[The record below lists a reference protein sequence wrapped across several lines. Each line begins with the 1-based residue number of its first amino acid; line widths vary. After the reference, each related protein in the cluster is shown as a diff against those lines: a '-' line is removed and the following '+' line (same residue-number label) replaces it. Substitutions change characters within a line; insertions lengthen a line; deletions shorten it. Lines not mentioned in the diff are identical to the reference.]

1 MHLSKWRTGFLVL
14 GSVLF
19 IAFSSTLVFAAD
31 APPAVDVTK
40 IWISIAILALAAI
53 LFLTEAIPLA
63 MTSLMV
69 PVLLVLFN
77 VIPFK
82 SAFAG
87 FSDQWVLLFL
97 MMFIVGESLFR
108 VGVAGK
114 IGKGIVSL
122 AKNNEALL
130 IVYVM
135 IAGGIMSAFLNNTGT
150 AACLLP
156 IMLAIGKSSNISPR
170 KLLLPMAFGV
180 SLGGMLTLIGTPPN
194 GIVQSVYEKATGNV
208 FGFFDY
214 AKPSLIIFVLGI
226 IFMATIGRKILD
238 GISKRPVSGKYA
250 ASVVD
255 NTNITYRYNK
265 AWIAIVVFALIIFFM
280 FMDPLWANLF
290 KGNPAVGAFF
300 KGIPLVVYA
309 MLGVIA
315 IVSAG
320 ALKTNEAFKAVD
332 WTTIFLFAGMLSLSK
347 ALEETG
353 AATYIGNSI
362 VSFTNHIPLSPALAA
377 LIGIVVVSVVL
388 TNFMSNTATAALL
401 APIAVAIAINLGIN
415 AAPLLMGVGL
425 GASACFLTPVA
436 TPPNTLVLGPGD
448 YTFIDYIKVGWILQ
462 LITIVTLVILIP
474 VFFKF

>member
-1 MHLSKWRTGFLVL
+1 MAFCLWLISF
-14 GSVLF
+14 
-19 IAFSSTLVFAAD
+19 AFSTVFAAD
-31 APPAVDVTK
+31 AVPAFDATK
-40 IWISIAILALAAI
+40 IWISIGILTVAAI

-82 SAFAG
+82 SAFSG
-87 FSDQWVLLFL
+87 FADPWVLLFL

-122 AKNNEALL
+122 AKNNETML

-180 SLGGMLTLIGTPPN
+180 SLGGMNTLIGTPPN
-194 GIVQSVYEKATGNV
+194 GIIQSVFEKATDGKL

-214 AKPSLIIFVLGI
+214 AKPSIFIFIIGI
-226 IFMATIGRKILD
+226 IFMATIGKRILE

-250 ASVVD
+250 APSID
-255 NTNITYRYNK
+255 ESTIKYRFNK
-265 AWIAIVVFALIIFFM
+265 AGIAVFVFVLIIFFM

-290 KGNPAVGAFF
+290 KSNPAVGAFF
-300 KGIPLVVYA
+300 KGIPLVIYA
-309 MLGVIA
+309 IIGVII
-315 IVSAG
+315 IVSSG
-320 ALKTNEAFKAVD
+320 ALKPNEAFKAVD

-362 VSFTNHIPLSPALAA
+362 VSFTNQIPISPALAA
-377 LIGIVVVSVVL
+377 LIGVVIVSVVL

-401 APIAVAIAINLGIN
+401 APIAVAIAMNLN
-415 AAPLLMGVGL
+415 VNPAPLLMGVGL

-448 YTFIDYIKVGWILQ
+448 YTFMDYLKVGWILQ
-462 LITIVTLVILIP
+462 LITIISLIILIP
-474 VFFKF
+474 IFFSFKI